1 MWSIVLID
9 DDRQVLRSM
18 KKAIPWEKLK
28 AACAGEAMDGEEGLR
43 LVEQTNPDIIISDIY
58 MPVMNGLDMISELR
72 SRGYKGKIIILS
84 GYADFEY
91 AIQALRLGVDDY
103 LSKPVTVK
111 TLEAVLNGAI
121 HQLEE
126 ELAKEFEQ
134 EDLRKKLEL
143 YEPFVEKEWLKSL
156 VTGTKTTGEI
166 ETFVLRHPQFTS
178 KSHVVMGIEMVR
190 TERVSK
196 ISDWNLFRFA
206 VMNVIEE
213 ILQKQ
218 WTDSSYIQ
226 LHSNHAAILLRL
238 PAEEAET
245 QLLEQVR
252 KIGKQII
259 QYVHQ
264 YLHIQLHIGLGQL
277 KHDWIDIRLSTE
289 EAFAALSAKSCPLS
303 LDTEIYR
310 YNSEEKPGQLS
321 NKSMLRTVTFYQ
333 EMAEAVRQTQLRRA
347 RELISV
353 FIKELAE
360 TEHTKPSYL
369 QQIAAEVCTICKYAL
384 FETGIVMEDKTD
396 LSEWRQE
403 YSSIVNK
410 DQLEQWLQGKME
422 WICSYGSM
430 KDNVKHK
437 QVMEFMLEYIH
448 ENYAQDITISNLSE
462 KVYISRNYLSHI
474 FRKAT
479 GETFN
484 NYLTRVRMEKAKT
497 LILEG
502 KHLIYEVAEMVGY
515 KNVPYF
521 STLFKKVIG
530 VNPSELIKL

>member
-1 MWSIVLID
+1 MWNIVLID
-9 DDRQVLRSM
+9 DDRQVLQSM
-18 KKAIPWEKLK
+18 RKAIPWEQLE
-28 AACAGEAMDGEEGLR
+28 AACVGEAKDGKEGLR
-43 LVEQTNPDIIISDIY
+43 LVEQSNPDIIITDVY
-58 MPVMNGLDMISELR
+58 MPVMNGLDMIGELR

-91 AIQALRLGVDDY
+91 AIKALRLGVDDY

-121 HQLEE
+121 NQLEE
-126 ELAKEFEQ
+126 KLVKDFEQ

-166 ETFVLRHPQFTS
+166 EAYVLRHPQFTS
-178 KSHVVMGIEMVR
+178 KSHMVMGIEMVR
-190 TERVSK
+190 TERVSS

-206 VMNVIEE
+206 VMNIIEE
-213 ILQKQ
+213 ILQDQ

-226 LHSNHAAILLRL
+226 LHSNHVAILLHL
-238 PAEEAET
+238 PTDET
-245 QLLEQVR
+245 ERQLLEEVR
-252 KIGKQII
+252 KIGKQMI
-259 QYVHQ
+259 QYVYQ
-264 YLHIQLHIGLGQL
+264 YLQIQIHIGLGQL
-277 KHDWIDIRLSTE
+277 KQDWTDIRLSTE
-289 EAFAALSAKSCPLS
+289 EAFAALSAKSCPVS
-303 LDTEIYR
+303 PDTEIYR
-310 YNSEEKPGQLS
+310 FNAEDKQGQLS
-321 NKSMLRTVTFYQ
+321 NKAMLRTVTFYQ
-333 EMAEAVRQTQLRRA
+333 ELAEAVRQSQLRRA
-347 RELISV
+347 QELVSG
-353 FIKELAE
+353 FIIELAE
-360 TEHTKPSYL
+360 TEFTKPTYL

-384 FETGIVMEDKTD
+384 FETGIVMEDKAD
-396 LSEWRQE
+396 ISEWRRE
-403 YSSIVNK
+403 YGSIVNK
-410 DQLEQWLQGKME
+410 DQLKQWLQKKME
-422 WICSYGSM
+422 WICSSGSM

-437 QVMEFMLEYIH
+437 QAMEFMLEFIH
-448 ENYAQDITISNLSE
+448 ENYAQDITISDLSE

-484 NYLTRVRMEKAKT
+484 NYVTKVRMEKAKT

-521 STLFKKVIG
+521 STLFKKIIG
-530 VNPSELIKL
+530 VNPSELIKS